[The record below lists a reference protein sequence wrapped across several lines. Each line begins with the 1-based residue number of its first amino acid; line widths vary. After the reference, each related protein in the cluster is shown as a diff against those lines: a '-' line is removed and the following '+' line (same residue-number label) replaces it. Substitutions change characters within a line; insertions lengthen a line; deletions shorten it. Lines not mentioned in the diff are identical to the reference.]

1 MCAFEQSEK
10 GRKFNMKN
18 KVTSIIQSLLCCIIY
33 VAVIYTIIMIF
44 GGEYISEAISY
55 IDLISTKESDIQ
67 NSKLE
72 IGNNG
77 LNHRPEYGMQ
87 YGKLTISSVN
97 ISLPVFFGNTL
108 DILKDGIGQSTRSYC
123 PRRR

>member
-1 MCAFEQSEK
+1 
-10 GRKFNMKN
+10 MKN
-18 KVTSIIQSLLCCIIY
+18 KVTSIVQSLLCCIIY
-33 VAVIYTIIMIF
+33 VAIIYTIIMIL
-44 GGEYISEAISY
+44 GGKYISEATSY
-55 IDLISTKESDIQ
+55 IDLISTKKEGDAQ
-67 NSKLE
+67 NNKLE

-87 YGKLTISSVN
+87 YGKVTISSVN